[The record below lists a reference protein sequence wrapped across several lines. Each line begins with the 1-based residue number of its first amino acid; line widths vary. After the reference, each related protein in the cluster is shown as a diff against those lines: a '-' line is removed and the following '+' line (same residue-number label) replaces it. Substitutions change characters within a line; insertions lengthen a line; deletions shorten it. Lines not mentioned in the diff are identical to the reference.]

1 MRMRRN
7 WSKRLTALMLAI
19 LAFAALGTV
28 ALADETDPEK
38 DLVIGSEYGGGGSP
52 GLEAGPGGGENRV
65 DLGDG
70 IFYITPGD
78 PLYDAIDKQWEQ
90 AFEVEGYRFGTDAV
104 NGLLSIDR
112 AEYYFDDGTYC
123 MELSLINQSG
133 KDVMLRWDIQATD
146 EHGAVVEILDMGTYT
161 DKTTVSRDTMRN
173 FRIIFSKKY
182 SKLNLDMTCFSMD
195 DVAYPNVKLSLLPKT
210 SGGLSFVKSI
220 MLEDIYPSDDPI
232 WQQSP
237 IGVADDCS
245 DCGITPDE
253 DEGVVE
259 SDSFPIW
266 ILVICVFA
274 IICVIVCVFI
284 VRRNNKNNVK
294 RKG

>member
-1 MRMRRN
+1 
-7 WSKRLTALMLAI
+7 
-19 LAFAALGTV
+19 
-28 ALADETDPEK
+28 
-38 DLVIGSEYGGGGSP
+38 
-52 GLEAGPGGGENRV
+52 
-65 DLGDG
+65 
-70 IFYITPGD
+70 
-78 PLYDAIDKQWEQ
+78 
-90 AFEVEGYRFGTDAV
+90 
-104 NGLLSIDR
+104 
-112 AEYYFDDGTYC
+112 
-123 MELSLINQSG
+123 
-133 KDVMLRWDIQATD
+133 
-146 EHGAVVEILDMGTYT
+146 
-161 DKTTVSRDTMRN
+161 
-173 FRIIFSKKY
+173 
-182 SKLNLDMTCFSMD
+182 
-195 DVAYPNVKLSLLPKT
+195 
-210 SGGLSFVKSI
+210 

-232 WQQSP
+232 WQKSP